1 MAKRKG
7 DNTAEIMGR
16 VSMNPMVHIDWLGT
30 VILPISAI
38 VFNMPLFGWAK
49 PVPVNGRNLK
59 KPKEDL
65 FWIALAGPLS
75 NVLLFVV
82 GLVAA
87 SVFVHGGVL
96 ESVPRDQAMIY
107 QRMIGMFLIL
117 NLFLAIFNMIPVY
130 PLDGSKVLAR
140 FLSPQ
145 ANQWLIENQAT
156 LNMVLIGLFI
166 FGAFSILARPVYALA
181 ILGLQ
186 LVNVP
191 PGVFL

>member
-16 VSMNPMVHIDWLGT
+16 VSMNPMVHIDWIGT

-59 KPKEDL
+59 KPKEDM
-65 FWIALAGPLS
+65 FWIAIAGPLS
-75 NVLLFVV
+75 NILLFLI
-82 GLVAA
+82 GLAIA
-87 SVFVHGGVL
+87 SALVNTGFL
-96 ESVPRDQAMIY
+96 ETVPRDQAEIY
-107 QRMIGMFLIL
+107 RRMTGMFIIL
-117 NLFLAIFNMIPVY
+117 NLFLAVFNMIPVH
-130 PLDGSKVLAR
+130 PLDGGKVLAR
-140 FLSPQ
+140 FLPIH
-145 ANQWLIENQAT
+145 ANQWLMDNQAT
-156 LNMVLIGLFI
+156 LNMILIGLFV
-166 FGAFSILARPVYALA
+166 FGAFSILARPVYFLA
-181 ILGLQ
+181 TFGLQ